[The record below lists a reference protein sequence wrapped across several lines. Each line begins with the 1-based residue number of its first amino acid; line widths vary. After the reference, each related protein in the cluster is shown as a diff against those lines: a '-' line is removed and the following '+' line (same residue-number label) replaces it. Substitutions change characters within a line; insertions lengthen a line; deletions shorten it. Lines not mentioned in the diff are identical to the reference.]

1 MANEQK
7 TKVQIIC
14 DAVCG
19 IIMLLSIV
27 IYLIIGFVTNI
38 WHPSWISIVV
48 GAVLSGIIS
57 IVANSISDI
66 KKLDAKQN
74 SNEK

>member
-1 MANEQK
+1 
-7 TKVQIIC
+7 
-14 DAVCG
+14 
-19 IIMLLSIV
+19 MLLSIV

-38 WHPSWISIVV
+38 WHPSWISVVV

-66 KKLDAKQN
+66 KKLDANQN
-74 SNEK
+74 QNEK